1 MTQRETGFSTK
12 EPPISTLNIELGEK
26 GENGNTKVDFLVLHK
41 VLSRIV
47 VTLYLPQN
55 AKAEN
60 IFETTQYYKRCFNT
74 TKSLFND

>member
-55 AKAEN
+55 A
-60 IFETTQYYKRCFNT
+60 
-74 TKSLFND
+74 